1 MNDWD
6 KLEEEALE
14 NVIKEYTNDIAYLE
28 KQISWCLDQFQL
40 HKTERD
46 ATVNNRAILMGII
59 EHRTGKKIDLDK
71 YIEDEGRDTL

>member
-1 MNDWD
+1 MEDWD

-28 KQISWCLDQFQL
+28 KQMSYHLEQFQMF
-40 HKTERD
+40 KKERD
-46 ATVNNRAILMGII
+46 AAVNNRAILMGVI